1 MPLMGGTNCFGVL
14 PDSTW
19 ERSSGISFRGSFV
32 SVFVPV
38 TETNKTTSAQN
49 KSRQRLTLT
58 ASLESGENGIR
69 GGICHKSM
77 LLSGLRSQV
86 RFSKRLR
93 FYRL

>member
-1 MPLMGGTNCFGVL
+1 MPLMGGTNCREML

-19 ERSSGISFRGSFV
+19 ETVERGIISGSFV
-32 SVFVPV
+32 SVFVSV

-69 GGICHKSM
+69 TRGTVLH
-77 LLSGLRSQV
+77 RSPV
-86 RFSKRLR
+86 
-93 FYRL
+93 